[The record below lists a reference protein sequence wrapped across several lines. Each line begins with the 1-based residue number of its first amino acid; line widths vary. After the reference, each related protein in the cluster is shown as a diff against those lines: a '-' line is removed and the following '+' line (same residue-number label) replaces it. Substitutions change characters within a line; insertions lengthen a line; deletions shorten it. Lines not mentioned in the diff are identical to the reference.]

1 MTLLEETIS
10 ARFEAGASERAAT
23 AARARHQLERLGAAR
38 QRLLD
43 LLTDG
48 VLDPAELI
56 VAKHRNGP
64 TGTVHVK
71 QRLDVVRF
79 DP

>member
-38 QRLLD
+38 QQW
-43 LLTDG
+43 
-48 VLDPAELI
+48 
-56 VAKHRNGP
+56 N
-64 TGTVHVK
+64 
-71 QRLDVVRF
+71 
-79 DP
+79 

>member
-1 MTLLEETIS
+1 MTSPGEALE
-10 ARFEAGASERAAT
+10 
-23 AARARHQLERLGAAR
+23 
-38 QRLLD
+38 
-43 LLTDG
+43 
-48 VLDPAELI
+48 AELI